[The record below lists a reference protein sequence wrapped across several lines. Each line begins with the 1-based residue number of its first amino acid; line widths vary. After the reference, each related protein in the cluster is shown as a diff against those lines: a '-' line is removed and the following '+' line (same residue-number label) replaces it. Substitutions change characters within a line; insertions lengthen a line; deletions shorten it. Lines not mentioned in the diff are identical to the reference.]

1 MLKHLKLFEEHR
13 ALNEL
18 VGKKSKYNDSHEK
31 ASDELKKFWTAV
43 ISLIEASPITFSLIQ
58 MPDYISL
65 EGPFGVYLRFGFDSK
80 AKPNTFYVEGDK
92 FKLENVSAEKLFR
105 ELKKSMEFKYFLKGV
120 TQEKLKADRL
130 KKILKSISEDTAI
143 DVKKV
148 IDFLYCSKETRIE
161 VKKDT
166 SGPWSTSGTS
176 IDTYIYD
183 LEPLT
188 EYIDIDELQNV
199 IDENKDK
206 IVEKL
211 GHYANGIMSKE
222 ILRYEVKNEKLYIQV
237 KTHIYYN

>member
-1 MLKHLKLFEEHR
+1 MKHLKLFEEYR

-18 VGKKSKYNDSHEK
+18 VGKKSKYDNSYEK
-31 ASDELKKFWTAV
+31 ASDELKKFWAAV
-43 ISLIEASPITFSLIQ
+43 TSLIEASPITFNLFQAPEYIQ
-58 MPDYISL
+58 L
-65 EGPFGVYLRFGFDSK
+65 EGPFDTYLRFGFDSN
-80 AKPNTFYVEGDK
+80 AKPKTFHVTGKK
-92 FKLENVSAEKLFR
+92 FKLENESAEKLFK
-105 ELKKSMEFKYFLKGV
+105 ELKKSMEFKYFLKGA

-130 KKILKSISEDTAI
+130 KKVIKSISGDSAI
-143 DVKKV
+143 DVAKV
-148 IDFLYCSKETRIE
+148 MDFLYYSEEKRIE
-161 VKKDT
+161 DKKDS

-183 LEPLT
+183 LEPIT

-211 GHYANGIMSKE
+211 GHYANGIMSKQ
-222 ILRYEVKNEKLYIQV
+222 ILRYEVKDDEKLYIQV